1 MLFVSNL
8 KKSFYHHSVLDGISF
23 HIHEGETVVF
33 MGKNGVGKSTLL
45 RILARISSPDWGE
58 ISFCDQDLLKGIPA
72 VRKKIL
78 YLGHHPALYPSLS
91 AVENMYLALALR
103 GNTSVTVSAVRD
115 QLKALGLSRQIND
128 PIGIYSQGMLQR
140 LKLAQAS
147 LIDWDLLL
155 FDEPFSGLDAEGI
168 TRVQACLQKW
178 KQNGKTMIVVL
189 HSVERALEH
198 CSRFIFLSRGKIGAD
213 LVATEEDRS
222 PVLEAF
228 QSLVA

>member
-1 MLFVSNL
+1 
-8 KKSFYHHSVLDGISF
+8 
-23 HIHEGETVVF
+23 

-45 RILARISSPDWGE
+45 RILARISSPDGGE
-58 ISFCDQDLLKGIPA
+58 ISFQDRDLLKGTPE
-72 VRKKIL
+72 VRNKIL

-91 AVENMYLALALR
+91 AVENMHLALELR
-103 GNTSVTVSAVRD
+103 GNTAVSISAVRD
-115 QLKALGLSRQIND
+115 QLKALGLTRQIND

-147 LIDWDLLL
+147 LIDWELLL

-168 TRVQACLQKW
+168 TRVQACLQDW
-178 KQNGKTMIVVL
+178 KKSGKTMILVL

-213 LVATEEDRS
+213 LTTIHEGRD
-222 PVLEAF
+222 PVMEAF